1 LDFLKAT
8 IVGGLLFLL
17 PVAVVLIVLRHA
29 MRLAGMAVQPISALV
44 PHAGI
49 GAVVTT
55 LLAVL
60 LLIFVSFLAGL
71 LARTNAGKRLMRVF
85 ENSLLG
91 NIPQYQ
97 LVKTMAT
104 GLVQVENAEGAKP
117 ALISIEGGW
126 QIGYLLE
133 PLESGWVAVFLPQAP
148 TPMAGNVMYLPADRV
163 RLLDIPMVKAMTI
176 VKNMGVGSQTALR
189 GADLTLPAGA

>member
-1 LDFLKAT
+1 MGFLKAT
-8 IVGGLLFLL
+8 IAGGLLFLL

-29 MRLAGMAVQPISALV
+29 MRLAGMAVQPISALI

-49 GAVVTT
+49 GAVVGTV
-55 LLAVL
+55 LAVL
-60 LLIFVSFLAGL
+60 LLGFISFLAGL
-71 LARTNAGKRLMRVF
+71 FARTNAGKRMMRWA
-85 ENSLLG
+85 ESSLLG
-91 NIPQYQ
+91 SIPQYQ

-104 GLVQVENAEGAKP
+104 GLAQVENAEGAKP

-148 TPMAGNVMYLPADRV
+148 TPMSGNVMYLPADRV
-163 RLLDIPMVKAMTI
+163 RLLDIPMVKAMSI
-176 VKNMGVGSQTALR
+176 VKHMGVGSGAALR